1 LAPGS
6 ESVCVRWMRGAVA
19 LSGLSILHC
28 SGVGTTQLAEEHG
41 ARRAVDRWPP
51 VAVCIFML
59 QKIGSWKGSRLATS
73 KKTYCLL
80 CVGMR
85 VQVIF
90 LGSGE
95 HRGYGSG

>member
-1 LAPGS
+1 MFTR
-6 ESVCVRWMRGAVA
+6 ERVA
-19 LSGLSILHC
+19 AAFAGLWILHC
-28 SGVGTTQLAEEHG
+28 IGDGTAQLAEEHG
-41 ARRAVDRWPP
+41 GRRAVDRWPP

-59 QKIGSWKGSRLATS
+59 QKIGSWKGSRLATP
-73 KKTYCLL
+73 KKLYCLL